1 MRRVIQRPLILSL
14 LAISILLMLAASAS
28 AQNPLFPNV
37 QPVRPNGGAGPYGNF
52 YSGGRPV
59 LFLPPGTALQ
69 LTPGQP
75 PQFRQLLLP
84 PNGTYSHGPYNY
96 PATNGYGN
104 SSYIRPYGGAGTGY

>member
-1 MRRVIQRPLILSL
+1 MRQFTARSLTMLIAATGL
-14 LAISILLMLAASAS
+14 LLGATNTAS

-96 PATNGYGN
+96 PATNGYGS

>member
-1 MRRVIQRPLILSL
+1 MKRVIQGPLVLSV
-14 LAISILLMLAASAS
+14 LAIATLLILAASAS

-84 PNGTYSHGPYNY
+84 PNGNYSNRPYAY
-96 PATNGYGN
+96 PATNGYG
-104 SSYIRPYGGAGTGY
+104 SSPYIRTYGGAGAGY